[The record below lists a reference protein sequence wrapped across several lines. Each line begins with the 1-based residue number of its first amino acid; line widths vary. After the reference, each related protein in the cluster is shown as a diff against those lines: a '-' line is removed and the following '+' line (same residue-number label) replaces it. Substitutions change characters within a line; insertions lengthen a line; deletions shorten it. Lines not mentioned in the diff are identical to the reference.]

1 MPALLLLLALAVS
14 VACAARGSLMPLVTP
29 EGVRF
34 SLEQPAAQ
42 AVTVAGT
49 FNGWSASVASDDA
62 GWSRGAWTAVVPL
75 PPGEHLFMY
84 VVDGAWVTPPQ
95 AVDFV
100 DDGFGARNG
109 VVVVPRSGS
118 GMKDVMTNSCA
129 ALALLPPS

>member
-1 MPALLLLLALAVS
+1 MPSLLCLLRPLCLLGLLASA
-14 VACAARGSLMPLVTP
+14 ACAARAGQAPLVTR

-42 AVTVAGT
+42 AVAVAGT
-49 FNGWSASVASDDA
+49 FNGWSRTAHPMTRD
-62 GWSRGAWTAVVPL
+62 GSRGRWTAIVSL

-100 DDGFGARNG
+100 DDGFGSRNG
-109 VVVVPRSGS
+109 VVVVP
-118 GMKDVMTNSCA
+118 
-129 ALALLPPS
+129 